1 MLEVPKHL
9 LPHLHYAEV
18 GYIKGDTPEAQAF
31 IDKNGLNTGALKE
44 FWEAYDEL
52 FAALQTL
59 RLYIFTPAY
68 IFERTFHW
76 FIPQLNFFLNE
87 RALAA
92 KLFSLALLKN
102 EEHQAQIVEFL
113 TDDLEKL
120 ISSQQNR
127 YTYTRV
133 AQEAHR
139 AMIQSIIKIKDAEIA
154 DTDFIKAIWDSIES
168 KNKIATV
175 QDHQIKEL
183 QINNYFCIK
192 DLNFGNIA
200 SNEVYILGR
209 NGDGKTLILQAIVF
223 ALRYAAITLSADKGV
238 VGKLLEY
245 LDKNPELVAIAK
257 TLNGEIL
264 SAKSLTDI
272 FSLYAYGAHRHQ
284 HTASPND
291 DDYDS
296 IGFLTLFENNRKLF
310 SPNRWL
316 LDTRAK
322 ELEAK
327 ESGQEVAMTSK
338 VAKSLLES
346 LLNDEEEDQA
356 IKIEIDGIK
365 QEVYYTERNAARVG
379 FDQLSS
385 GYQSVM
391 VWVAD
396 LVARMSE
403 AQPYAK
409 SLRDFE
415 AIVLVDEVGLHL
427 HPTWEYTIM
436 RKLRRHFPKIQF
448 IVTTHSPVLLMGAS
462 PDAIIY
468 KIQKEEGQTQI
479 VGTIKQEQLSKMMA
493 NQIITSP
500 LFGLDRTAPPNFDS
514 KNATDSDFIE
524 AKIHEAIRRRLAER
538 NTLDD
543 EEIMRWI
550 QEELDNL
557 PPIE

>member
-44 FWEAYDEL
+44 FWDNFNAIYSTLILIPLINDFLTGQSAPVFSSGRSLEESFKRLKLADNKASDTAILNLPQHNAEL
-52 FAALQTL
+52 FYLLANGLST
-59 RLYIFTPAY
+59 
-68 IFERTFHW
+68 
-76 FIPQLNFFLNE
+76 NFSKGTEGWRVAFNLLGCLKTTSASATSHKE
-87 RALAA
+87 LD
-92 KLFSLALLKN
+92 LALWAISPSKDLIQGISN
-102 EEHQAQIVEFL
+102 IHLQRL
-113 TDDLEKL
+113 T
-120 ISSQQNR
+120 IS
-127 YTYTRV
+127 
-133 AQEAHR
+133 
-139 AMIQSIIKIKDAEIA
+139 D
-154 DTDFIKAIWDSIES
+154 
-168 KNKIATV
+168 
-175 QDHQIKEL
+175 
-183 QINNYFCIK
+183 YFCIK
-192 DLNFGNIA
+192 GLEFKDLN
-200 SNEVYILGR
+200 SNEIYILGR

-223 ALRYAAITLSADKGV
+223 ALKYSMVGYIMDKKAVGALLQYLRENPLFSVEALNTDGEALGTKHLADI
-238 VGKLLEY
+238 
-245 LDKNPELVAIAK
+245 KN
-257 TLNGEIL
+257 
-264 SAKSLTDI
+264 
-272 FSLYAYGAHRHQ
+272 LYAYGAHRHQ
-284 HTASPND
+284 HTADPND
-291 DDYDS
+291 DDYDG

-310 SPNRWL
+310 SPDQWL
-316 LDTRAK
+316 LDTRLK

-327 ESGQEVAMTSK
+327 ESGQEVAMTSD

-346 LLNDEEEDQA
+346 LLNDEEEDRA
-356 IKIEIDGIK
+356 IKIEIKGSERK
-365 QEVYYTERNAARVG
+365 VYYTERNAARVG

-403 AQPYAK
+403 AQPSVK
-409 SLRDFE
+409 SLEDFE

-427 HPTWEYTIM
+427 HPKWEYTIM

-462 PDAIIY
+462 DDAIIY

-557 PPIE
+557 PPVE